1 MNAIRIRT
9 ELTQNHELLLRNLPL
24 KKGKKVEVIILEDEQ
39 EDIPA
44 LENRFPL
51 RGKPLRYDDPFGSAT
66 DNSDWEATQ

>member
-24 KKGKKVEVIILEDEQ
+24 KKGKKVEVIILEDES
-39 EDIPA
+39 EDMPTN
-44 LENRFPL
+44 ENRFPL

-66 DNSDWEATQ
+66 DASDWEAAQ

>member
-39 EDIPA
+39 EEVPS

-66 DNSDWEATQ
+66 DNSDWEAAQ

>member
-39 EDIPA
+39 EEAPV

-66 DNSDWEATQ
+66 DN